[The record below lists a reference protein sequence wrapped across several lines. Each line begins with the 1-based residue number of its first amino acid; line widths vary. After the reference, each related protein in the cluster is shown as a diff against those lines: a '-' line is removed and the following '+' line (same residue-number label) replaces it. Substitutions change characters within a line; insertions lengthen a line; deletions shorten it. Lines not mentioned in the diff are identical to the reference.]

1 MGCPSECEIG
11 TGRYVVFSVCTHDPD
26 TGVLT
31 DADSVP
37 TYRIY
42 EEETGTAILDG
53 SMAKLDDTNTTGF
66 YTESIE
72 CTSANGFEN
81 GKNYTIYISAT
92 VDAETG
98 GICYT
103 FKAYDGRIVNSLTAT
118 AKGEIN
124 AEIDSAL
131 DTAITASPTGDSIN
145 DWIRAI
151 KYALVNQMEITEAT
165 GSTTIRKD
173 DSSTEWVTVAA
184 AFSTAAGITTRKR
197 LEA

>member
-11 TGRYVVFSVCTHDPD
+11 TGRYLTFSVCTHDPD

-42 EEETGTAILDG
+42 EQETATPILTG
-53 SMAKLDDTNTTGF
+53 SMAKLDDANTTGF
-66 YTESIE
+66 YTASVE
-72 CTSANGFEN
+72 CVSASGFEN
-81 GKNYTIYISAT
+81 GKNYTIYIVAT
-92 VDAETG
+92 VDSETG

-103 FKAYDGRIVNSLTAT
+103 FKAYDGRIVEGLTAA
-118 AKGEIN
+118 AKADVN
-124 AEIDSAL
+124 AEVDGAL
-131 DTAITASPTGDSIN
+131 DTAIPANPTGDSVN

-151 KYALVNQMEITEAT
+151 KYALVNQMEITEAN
-165 GSTTIRKD
+165 GNTTIRKD
-173 DSSTEWVTVAA
+173 DSSTEWVSIVAA
-184 AFSTAAGITTRKR
+184 FTTAAGITTRKR